1 MDGYENSVDDV
12 QSQSSVNEYRKED
25 VHDVTN
31 DAISKQDGSEA
42 GNDVEP
48 SKDFNVIGQGLEE
61 VEHPFQYSNDTSDL
75 RLIVEGKPLY
85 VSRVVL
91 SLVSP
96 VLKRY
101 GSFILYPIVNKLK
114 CRTMFMK
121 SKVF

>member
-1 MDGYENSVDDV
+1 MDSYENSVDDV

-25 VHDVTN
+25 NHVVTN
-31 DAISKQDGSEA
+31 DEISKQDGSEA
-42 GNDVEP
+42 GNDVEAN
-48 SKDFNVIGQGLEE
+48 KDFNVIGQGLEE

-101 GSFILYPIVNKLK
+101 ERIFILFPIINTVKPI
-114 CRTMFMK
+114 
-121 SKVF
+121 SSGH